1 MAISSSNS
9 FNKAA
14 GSPPAVVGQFDKFEQ
29 HASPKFSVG
38 YKVEEADGSV
48 YRYCH
53 FGADVAVGVLVST
66 DVSETCIAESDN
78 NITAPTDCV
87 DTTDG
92 TLGSKYVQM
101 TATGTSGQF
110 RGAKFVTTDDTGE
123 GYTYDIVGN
132 TATNDPATS
141 DLRIQLAQPLQ
152 VAVDGSTN
160 FIIQSSL
167 YNDCEIVTTG
177 TDQCVAGV
185 TCAAMDVSSAAW
197 GWVQTKG
204 VVGIL
209 TDTTPAKIGEITVV
223 SANVDGAVMA
233 MGATAHATLTSIIS
247 DEILGVC
254 LQVGDSTGYGVYKIN
269 IS

>member
-66 DVSETCIAESDN
+66 DVSETCVAESDN
-78 NITAPTDCV
+78 SITAPADCV

-152 VAVDGSTN
+152 VAVDDTTD

-167 YNDCEIVTTG
+167 YNDVEIAVDG
-177 TDQCVAGV
+177 TNDNLAGV

-197 GWVQTKG
+197 GWIQTKG

-209 TDTTPAKIGEITVV
+209 VGTTAPSLGDVCVLSSEV
-223 SANVDGAVMA
+223 SGAVMKLGGA
-233 MGATAHATLTSIIS
+233 ATVAVTDLMGE
-247 DEILGVC
+247 EIVGSC
-254 LQVGDSTGYGVYKIN
+254 LQVGDAAGYGVFKVN